1 MIQINISALP
11 WQEFSVVLDG
21 QNCVISLRQVA
32 DHMYCNLTCEE
43 VEIFKGRKVCVG
55 TDINTYGNGQRS
67 LDYIVNFLIRQ
78 LPGKLR
84 MIDTLGNSDPQYE
97 GLNDRWILVYAS
109 ENEVLNGAQ

>member
-1 MIQINISALP
+1 
-11 WQEFSVVLDG
+11 
-21 QNCVISLRQVA
+21 
-32 DHMYCNLTCEE
+32 MYCNLTCEE

-55 TDINTYGNGQRS
+55 TDIKTYPS
-67 LDYIVNFLIRQ
+67 PNFK
-78 LPGKLR
+78 GKLR

>member
-55 TDINTYGNGQRS
+55 TDINTYPS
-67 LDYIVNFLIRQ
+67 PNFK
-78 LPGKLR
+78 GKLR
-84 MIDTLGNSDPQYE
+84 MIDTLDNSDPQYE

>member
-32 DHMYCNLTCEE
+32 ESMYCNLTCNE
-43 VEIFKGRKVCVG
+43 VDIFKGRKICNG
-55 TDINTYGNGQRS
+55 PPINTYPS
-67 LDYIVNFLIRQ
+67 PNFKGRLM
-78 LPGKLR
+78 

-97 GLNDRWILVYAS
+97 GLNERWILVYA
-109 ENEVLNGAQ
+109 NDGEVLNG

>member
-32 DHMYCNLTCEE
+32 ESMYCNLTCNG
-43 VEIFKGRKVCVG
+43 VDIFKGRKICNG
-55 TDINTYGNGQRS
+55 TPINTYPS
-67 LDYIVNFLIRQ
+67 PNFKGRL
-78 LPGKLR
+78 

-97 GLNDRWILVYAS
+97 GLNERWILVYA
-109 ENEVLNGAQ
+109 NDGEVLNG